1 MNKEQIKAYNEE
13 LIKQYNEALNI
24 IFEPH
29 EIIEDVIN
37 LFTNRI
43 LSRKNVSDLVNEY
56 SCFIDHLKL
65 IEHKVRDNLIKEG
78 CFK

>member
-1 MNKEQIKAYNEE
+1 MDDFKQYNEA

-29 EIIEDVIN
+29 EIIEDVIT

-56 SCFIDHLKL
+56 SCFIEHLKL
-65 IEHKVRDNLIKEG
+65 IEHKVKDNLIKEG